1 MRNRKAGQAQ
11 QKMTWLS
18 TFILVGVFILLVY
31 CVYVALCAERRV
43 DTVAGELPGDVDLLH
58 PITNPEVAG
67 QIIEYNGFTVDFNPN
82 LHIPNWVS
90 WELTAAETSGS
101 HDWDKFMADDNVS
114 ATAYPSDY
122 TGSGYDRGHMV
133 PRADMRWSR
142 EGVHDCY
149 YMTNMCPQT
158 HSLNAGTWKKLETKC
173 REWAEID
180 SLLVIICGPV
190 LTPVPDE
197 FIGKTQVAVP
207 KAFFK
212 VVAAPRANPPRAIGF
227 IMNNGHVEGGM
238 QAAAVTVDSV
248 EAITGHDFFA
258 ELPDSIERDIENQC
272 RFHYWSAR
280 KAGQ

>member
-1 MRNRKAGQAQ
+1 MRNRKARQAR

-18 TFILVGVFILLVY
+18 TFILVGVFILLAY
-31 CVYVALCAERRV
+31 CVYVALCAERRAN
-43 DTVAGELPGDVDLLH
+43 TVAGKLSGDVDLLH
-58 PITNPEVAG
+58 PVTNPAVAG
-67 QIIEYNGFTVDFNPN
+67 QIVEYNGFTVDFNPD

-114 ATAYPSDY
+114 ASADPADY

-133 PRADMRWSR
+133 PRADMRWDR
-142 EGVHDCY
+142 ESVRDCY

-180 SLLVIICGPV
+180 SSLVIICGPV
-190 LTPVPDE
+190 LTPAPDE

-212 VVAAPRANPPRAIGF
+212 VVAALRANPPRAIGF

-248 EAITGHDFFA
+248 EAVTGHDFFA

-280 KAGQ
+280 KARQ